1 MPKIIKKTINK
12 STENEFL
19 SKYNIPFLIS
29 ENDAIRS
36 FYTRLLNKNESI
48 NNSHIYVKW
57 ANYIFNNYRD
67 SSCPIKECIKCPSRW
82 LHMNYAA
89 KKFGFKSKEEF
100 FKNRYDKRW
109 NIIRHVPN
117 NKLEKLFKDFIE
129 DLHNQPKSTG
139 NKRAKS
145 SITTYISQIKKWEK
159 DLNKLIGSSF
169 ELTLDV
175 KKTLSKK
182 FNEIVILESTML
194 NKIMDC
200 VLNESMWRN
209 KIIHSRIRSMFFL
222 MIQTGLRQSELINL
236 NISDYNNGILLVRGK
251 KNSRK
256 IALNE
261 NSKKYLDEYL
271 NIRFDSDKALFVSQ
285 DFNRITKSSV
295 ENGWKRISERV
306 GIHFSSID
314 LRKTSAVLFAKS
326 GATASELKE
335 VYGFRTKQ
343 IAQKYFNEG
352 NERRLLEKQMNFK
365 PI

>member
-1 MPKIIKKTINK
+1 MPKINNKTTIK

-19 SKYNIPFLIS
+19 SKHDIPFLIS

-36 FYTRLLNKNESI
+36 FYTKLLNKNERI

-67 SSCPIKECIKCPSRW
+67 ISCPIKECIKCPSRW

-89 KKFGFKSKEEF
+89 KKFDFKSKEEF

-109 NIIRHVPN
+109 NIIRHISN
-117 NKLEKLFKDFIE
+117 DNLEKLFKDFII
-129 DLHNQPKSTG
+129 DLYNQPKSTG

-159 DLNKLIGSSF
+159 DLNKIIGSSF

-175 KKTLSKK
+175 KKSLSKN
-182 FNEIVILESTML
+182 FDDILILENTML
-194 NKIMDC
+194 NEIMDC
-200 VLNESMWRN
+200 ILNESIWRN
-209 KIIHSRIRSMFFL
+209 KIIHSRIRAMFFL
-222 MIQTGLRQSELINL
+222 MIQTGLRQSEVINL
-236 NISDYNNGILLVRGK
+236 NISDYNDGVLHVRGK
-251 KNSRK
+251 KNSRR

-261 NSKKYLDEYL
+261 NSKKYLNEYL
-271 NIRFDSDKALFVSQ
+271 NIRFDSDQSLFVSQ

-326 GATASELKE
+326 GATSSELKK